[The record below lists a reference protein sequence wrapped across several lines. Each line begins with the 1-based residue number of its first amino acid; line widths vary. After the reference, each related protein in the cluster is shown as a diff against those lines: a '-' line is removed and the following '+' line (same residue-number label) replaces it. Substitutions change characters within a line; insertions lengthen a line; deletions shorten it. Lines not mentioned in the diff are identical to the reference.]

1 MAKLMRAIPELVVLC
16 RGLTVAFRTV
26 VIFIV
31 LWTVLVFVFGIL
43 FRQITDGE
51 EIGNRYFK
59 TVPAA
64 MNTLLLNGLM
74 PEIESFVRD
83 LGDNILLWVL
93 IMIFVVLASLT
104 VMHMLIGVLVELV
117 SAISVAEKEGMT
129 VSFISSEMRR
139 AMVMLD
145 VDLSTRLSKLQF
157 QKLLAE
163 PSISGIVQAAGV
175 DVISL
180 LDMSDVIFEDLE
192 VDEMSG
198 LSFEN
203 LVEIVLNMRGT
214 NTATVKDI
222 KAQLKIIKTVLK
234 EAMSSMLEEVS
245 SEFQFL
251 KNQLTMVTEA
261 QAKFLDGQ
269 DDDEESVDV
278 SSTFDASERDRTGGF
293 DELPGRIGDVDLN

>member
-1 MAKLMRAIPELVVLC
+1 
-16 RGLTVAFRTV
+16 
-26 VIFIV
+26 
-31 LWTVLVFVFGIL
+31 
-43 FRQITDGE
+43 
-51 EIGNRYFK
+51 
-59 TVPAA
+59 
-64 MNTLLLNGLM
+64 
-74 PEIESFVRD
+74 
-83 LGDNILLWVL
+83 
-93 IMIFVVLASLT
+93 
-104 VMHMLIGVLVELV
+104 
-117 SAISVAEKEGMT
+117 
-129 VSFISSEMRR
+129 
-139 AMVMLD
+139 MLD